1 VKRSLTILLFMAVAA
16 CTSRSDIDEP
26 IAGTTPEV
34 IEALGGSLCP
44 DSDFS
49 CVTIEMPLD
58 HFDDSDDRTID
69 VTFAIMPA
77 TGESKGAF
85 VTATGGPGTAGIMS
99 ADSYTAA
106 LDPAIP
112 EQFDIV
118 FFDQRGVGMSGG
130 LTCPNAALDL
140 YRADADPTTEAGKQF
155 MAEVAETFATA
166 CVEEMGDPDS
176 LPYLGTAQV
185 VEDLEVFRQTFGFD
199 QFVLYGESYGT
210 QVAQTYAASYG
221 DHLDRLLLDGTVDLT
236 LEGFAFY
243 GGQATAFGQTLQAA
257 FNSCE
262 ADDSCV
268 ADTIEDLGTAYDTLA
283 ALLSEGP
290 ITADL
295 PIADGTTVERS
306 FGLADLEV
314 VASGQMYGEDDR
326 MLFNRALAAYAGRGD
341 PVPLL
346 RLLYPNLGSDPM
358 DESIIEDPSWSD
370 AIYYAVEC
378 QDYNFPGDSSQD
390 VVDSFFEAGVDYD
403 NLRLG
408 SIFYG
413 DLPCAFWPDRNTDVE
428 RPDPLVGEG
437 IPTLVLG
444 ATADPATPFSNGASV
459 WARLDD
465 GFLLTQGGGPHVIFG
480 RGNPCPDEDTTAFI
494 LDGTTPTVSTCE
506 GVVTDPYLPLIPAS
520 VDEFEDAEAMFD
532 AVEWEITYLPEYYYW
547 DEVEDSGG
555 GCNLGGSVA
564 FLVTDVGYGLEFA
577 DCALTD
583 GLVLNGTGGYDFD
596 TDTFTL
602 EVTIGSPECAYKY
615 ERAGADVSVE
625 DSCPSDAFEA

>member
-346 RLLYPNLGSDPM
+346 RLLYPNLGSDPV

-577 DCALTD
+577 DCALTV